1 MTSSGKYTHRCN
13 DPTLL
18 IDNRDRVQRSEK
30 AQSGELDMDGLCS
43 QLKAKAK
50 CSGSGAVIDQKDVD
64 AILGPPPEDQKDFLK
79 MFK

>member
-1 MTSSGKYTHRCN
+1 MLNHMFF
-13 DPTLL
+13 
-18 IDNRDRVQRSEK
+18 RDRVQRSEK
-30 AQSGELDMDGLCS
+30 VQSGEADMDDLCT

-64 AILGPPPEDQKDFLK
+64 AILGPAPEQQKDFLK